1 MNKKIENLKE
11 FLLEKQNELPLVLH
25 DTNVI
30 EKKYEISGKSIQI
43 LKYRTTIFPLDKHYK
58 HIIRI

>member
-1 MNKKIENLKE
+1 MNEKIESLKE
-11 FLLEKQNELPLVLH
+11 FLLERQNELPLVLH

-43 LKYRTTIFPLDKHYK
+43 LKYRTSVYPLDKYYK